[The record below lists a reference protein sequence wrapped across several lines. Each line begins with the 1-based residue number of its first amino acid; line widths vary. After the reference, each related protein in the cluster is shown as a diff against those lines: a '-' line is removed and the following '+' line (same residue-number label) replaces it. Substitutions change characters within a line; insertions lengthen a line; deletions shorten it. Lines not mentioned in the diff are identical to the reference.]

1 MAREL
6 ISDSLIKSA
15 MEGSL
20 VGLKSQ
26 VMQQNSRKSKNHELR
41 INTET
46 NDLSMSSWTI
56 KSAI

>member
-26 VMQQNSRKSKNHELR
+26 VMQNSRKSKNHELR

>member
-15 MEGSL
+15 MEGPL

-26 VMQQNSRKSKNHELR
+26 VMQNSRKSKNHELR

>member
-26 VMQQNSRKSKNHELR
+26 VMQNSLKSKNHELR

>member
-15 MEGSL
+15 MEGPL

-26 VMQQNSRKSKNHELR
+26 VMQNSLKSKNHELR